1 MNNSTNLQIMNILD
15 VLEYDGEKTLIKR
28 LSTFSCPVN
37 PEIENFI
44 KLNALNF
51 ARRKLSISY
60 LVFDEK
66 DGQILGYF
74 TLAHKAIEIRNENMS
89 NTTLRKLSSHA
100 RLDTDA
106 NSFTASAFLLA
117 QIGKNYGVDHG
128 RRITGHELIG
138 YANDIMADIQHRIGG
153 GIIYL
158 DCEDKQKL
166 KNFYINA
173 NHYKIFGERYSNS
186 DGIRYLQMIRFF

>member
-117 QIGKNYGVDHG
+117 QIGKNYGVEHG
-128 RRITGHELIG
+128 KRITGHELIG

-166 KNFYINA
+166 KNFYINV

>member
-1 MNNSTNLQIMNILD
+1 M
-15 VLEYDGEKTLIKR
+15 
-28 LSTFSCPVN
+28 N

-44 KLNALNF
+44 ILNALNF

-117 QIGKNYGVDHG
+117 QIGKN
-128 RRITGHELIG
+128 
-138 YANDIMADIQHRIGG
+138 
-153 GIIYL
+153 
-158 DCEDKQKL
+158 
-166 KNFYINA
+166 
-173 NHYKIFGERYSNS
+173 
-186 DGIRYLQMIRFF
+186 